1 MSDTG
6 LNSMIQASKDHLIDA
21 IDFSKLGRPTA
32 SYVIERKTIRMPFLA
47 PEYKADGGV
56 TVLRCTL
63 ADHGWLDSSA
73 CFVQAL
79 VTNASGTATV
89 SYTHLRAHETLR

>member
-6 LNSMIQASKDHLIDA
+6 LNSMIQATKDHLIEQ

-47 PEYKADGGV
+47 PEYKADGV

-63 ADHGWLDSSA
+63 ADHGWLDPSSLF
-73 CFVQAL
+73 CSVW
-79 VTNASGTATV
+79 
-89 SYTHLRAHETLR
+89 

>member
-47 PEYKADGGV
+47 PTYKPEGVNLMRCDVHWPTTDG
-56 TVLRCTL
+56 
-63 ADHGWLDSSA
+63 
-73 CFVQAL
+73 
-79 VTNASGTATV
+79 
-89 SYTHLRAHETLR
+89 